1 MVEITNKTINVQQV
15 IRKAQSPEAG
25 GICVFIGT
33 VRNHSRGRE
42 IVALEYEAYE
52 EMAAKTINE
61 IRDEIRLK
69 WDVRKI
75 AISHRVGHLKVGDIA
90 VVIAI
95 SAAHRKESF
104 AACQY
109 AIDRLKETVPIWK
122 KEISVDG
129 ESWIE
134 PHA

>member
-1 MVEITNKTINVQQV
+1 LVEITNKPIDVQKVINKV
-15 IRKAQSPEAG
+15 KSPEAG

-69 WDVRKI
+69 WDVRKM
-75 AISHRVGHLKVGDIA
+75 AISHRVGALRVGDIA

-95 SAAHRKESF
+95 STPHRKESF

-122 KEISVDG
+122 KEFTMDG